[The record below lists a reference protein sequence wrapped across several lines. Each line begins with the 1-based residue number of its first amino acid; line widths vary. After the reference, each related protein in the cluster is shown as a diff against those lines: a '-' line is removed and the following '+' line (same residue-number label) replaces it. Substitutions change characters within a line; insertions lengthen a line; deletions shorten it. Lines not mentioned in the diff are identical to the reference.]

1 MEKRNT
7 ILLPGAQKTI
17 SVPGENIKLARLRR
31 KFSAEQVAERANI
44 ESDLGELWQRIVF
57 NLFVSNTD
65 DHLRNHGFIL
75 TERGWI
81 LSPAFD
87 INPNEDGSGLSLNIS
102 LDDNSLDLD
111 LTLEVAEYFRLTNE
125 DALKKIENIKKS
137 VKNWRSVANKYQ
149 LPESEQELMA
159 KVFERFL

>member
-1 MEKRNT
+1 M
-7 ILLPGAQKTI
+7 
-17 SVPGENIKLARLRR
+17 
-31 KFSAEQVAERANI
+31 
-44 ESDLGELWQRIVF
+44 
-57 NLFVSNTD
+57 FVSNTD

-75 TERGWI
+75 TEKGWI

-87 INPNEDGSGLSLNIS
+87 INPNEDGAGLSLNIS

-111 LTLEVAEYFRLTNE
+111 LTLEVADYFRLTNE
-125 DALKKIENIKKS
+125 DALKIIENIKKS

-149 LPESEQELMA
+149 LPRSEQELMA

>member
-1 MEKRNT
+1 
-7 ILLPGAQKTI
+7 
-17 SVPGENIKLARLRR
+17 
-31 KFSAEQVAERANI
+31 
-44 ESDLGELWQRIVF
+44 
-57 NLFVSNTD
+57 LFVSNTD

-111 LTLEVAEYFRLTNE
+111 LTLEVADYFRLSNE
-125 DALKKIENIKKS
+125 NALKKIANIRNA
-137 VKNWRSVANKYQ
+137 VKNWRNVAQKHQ
-149 LPESEQELMA
+149 LPKSEQELLA
-159 KVFERFL
+159 KTFERFL